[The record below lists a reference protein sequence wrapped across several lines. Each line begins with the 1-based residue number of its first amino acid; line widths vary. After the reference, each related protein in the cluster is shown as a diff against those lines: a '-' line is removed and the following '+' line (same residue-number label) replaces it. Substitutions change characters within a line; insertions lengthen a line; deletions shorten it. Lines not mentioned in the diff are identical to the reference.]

1 LKVVGRVP
9 ERLVGAVETLVTRP
23 HDRVLEIGCGN
34 GLAAELLLGSR
45 PEISLTAI
53 DRSATAVAASRK
65 RLATFIREGR
75 AEVFH
80 TELAKFAPRTPF
92 DRAFAINVNSF
103 WLDAAA
109 DLEALARVLAPGG
122 ALLLV
127 FEPPSASK
135 IERIAEACSTQ
146 LREQGFSRVA
156 TSRHRAIVAVR
167 AVRRR

>member
-1 LKVVGRVP
+1 VPRVAP
-9 ERLVGAVETLVTRP
+9 RLVWAVETLAARP
-23 HDRVLEIGCGN
+23 GDHLLEIGCGN
-34 GLAAELLLGSR
+34 GLAAELLLASR
-45 PEISLTAI
+45 PEISLAAI
-53 DRSATAVAASRK
+53 DRSATAIAACKR
-65 RLATFIREGR
+65 RLAPFIEEGR
-75 AEVFH
+75 AEAFH
-80 TELAKFAPRTPF
+80 TEIAKFSSRTKF